1 MYVCL
6 SSCRIAIFG
15 KHHAHMCHITNLIVS
30 SSISSAILRSN
41 ERIFFR
47 SLVAGGGRWGHFYVR
62 FRAHIKHIYLDFQ
75 MFPQL
80 VSMSLS
86 LCLSFILRL
95 FLENC
100 CSASWTDGK
109 SRNDAESE
117 WEETPCKAHTHTHT
131 HWISIIVT
139 ITAATT
145 TLCPFL
151 AHKNTTFDWIVSGK
165 WSKNKELQKRNKNK
179 TQEII
184 LKILNACTCRMCVRR
199 R

>member
-80 VSMSLS
+80 VSISLS
-86 LCLSFILRL
+86 LSVSHSPSIFGELLLSILNWRQ
-95 FLENC
+95 ESKRC
-100 CSASWTDGK
+100 WK
-109 SRNDAESE
+109 WMRRNTMQS
-117 WEETPCKAHTHTHT
+117 PYTHT